1 MEGENS
7 NATLNWFMDFLK
19 DIFLFDKS
27 DMVIPEE
34 KRIYRSDKTVFD
46 EIKHAAMLRFYE
58 QLLDNRDG
66 MKKIYE

>member
-1 MEGENS
+1 
-7 NATLNWFMDFLK
+7 MDFLK

-46 EIKHAAMLRFYE
+46 EIKHAAMLR
-58 QLLDNRDG
+58 
-66 MKKIYE
+66 